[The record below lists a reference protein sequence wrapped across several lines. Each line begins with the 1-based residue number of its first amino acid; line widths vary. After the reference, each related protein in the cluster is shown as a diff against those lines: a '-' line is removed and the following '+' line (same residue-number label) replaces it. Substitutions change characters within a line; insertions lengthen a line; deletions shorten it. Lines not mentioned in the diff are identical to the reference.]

1 MVTALVADAPLHGLN
16 PGLRPPNDLIRLV
29 GQAEGLDVGGAG
41 EGGANLRGNAIRE
54 IFFQQELHLWTAMS

>member
-1 MVTALVADAPLHGLN
+1 V
-16 PGLRPPNDLIRLV
+16 
-29 GQAEGLDVGGAG
+29 LDVGGAG